1 MSDRAMEALSVVRR
15 EEESNAQAK
24 SQDATEQ
31 QMDAELPGNN
41 DSADQADEHQNN
53 ADNLAEVG
61 ANAGSVAKSAAIA
74 THGAYDTRPASTGAP
89 HGSVNPELRLGR
101 SPSTRLLYRLDAY
114 DLAIETFT
122 KELSQDEL
130 QSIGI
135 SSQSG
140 ISSQNSMLDVQA
152 AVQSALKNYETR
164 TKTSKARHYP
174 EFTSL
179 VWGTFKFLFTVVLNH
194 EELLAEISKAIS
206 LIADMLPWTVLHSEL
221 YPTKRMREAVAR
233 LYAKIIKFALM
244 AVQWSKKSKV
254 MHSVAAIIHPFKL
267 SFSPIINEI
276 AEHSQRVNELASAA
290 SRAEIRDQHAEIRD
304 QHVEIHSLKREVGEL
319 KELLRGMCILITFS
333 TEIIVT
339 RLSLQNEM
347 IIAQQSLQSEVLIDL
362 RDQKQFFR
370 NAQLED
376 VHQLML
382 EQGTP
387 DSESSLAFCRSM
399 RTRRTQKLATQ
410 LPAASIPTLR
420 AWVDEPASSLLLAE
434 SRGIRT
440 SPLDFAVEFLNAVLE
455 REYPLIW
462 ALPFLAESFQPNDEI
477 AAGPPSSP
485 QPLSV
490 AGILRSLVL
499 QTLRLSAA
507 AMTESRNPVT
517 IRHLRS
523 IVTVEQWFKVLE
535 RCVST
540 LPALFIVIDI
550 GILETAVGRGFD
562 DEDDARG
569 DRECYRVSDLIDRMS
584 EMVGCR
590 HRQGRLK
597 VVIAAVNFR
606 EAASMDAEEV
616 FGDMCIH
623 TDRGRQIGRLM
634 RQPKYRGVFRQRNRV
649 ISEEIRTVVGKF

>member
-31 QMDAELPGNN
+31 QMNAELPGNN

-53 ADNLAEVG
+53 ADNLGEVG
-61 ANAGSVAKSAAIA
+61 ANAGSVAESAAIA
-74 THGAYDTRPASTGAP
+74 THGAYDTRPASTGPLTAQSTP
-89 HGSVNPELRLGR
+89 SCVLVNPRAR
-101 SPSTRLLYRLDAY
+101 ASYTDWYHSPSEESWAQPAKDAY

-130 QSIGI
+130 HSIGI

-140 ISSQNSMLDVQA
+140 ISSQNSMLDVQV
-152 AVQSALKNYETR
+152 AVQSALNNYETR
-164 TKTSKARHYP
+164 TKTSKARMWLHYP

-179 VWGTFKFLFTVVLNH
+179 VWGTFKFLFTAVLNH

-290 SRAEIRDQHAEIRD
+290 SRAEIRDQH
-304 QHVEIHSLKREVGEL
+304 VEIHSLKRE
-319 KELLRGMCILITFS
+319 

-347 IIAQQSLQSEVLIDL
+347 IIAQQSLQGEVLIDL

-399 RTRRTQKLATQ
+399 RTRRIQKLSTQ

-420 AWVDEPASSLLLAE
+420 AWVDEPTSLLLLAE
-434 SRGIRT
+434 SRGVRT

-455 REYPLIW
+455 REHPLIW
-462 ALPFLAESFQPNDEI
+462 ALPFLTESFQFNDET
-477 AAGPPSSP
+477 AAEPPSSP
-485 QPLSV
+485 QSLSV

-499 QTLRLSAA
+499 QTLHLSAA

-550 GILETAVGRGFD
+550 GILEAAVGRRDFD

-569 DRECYRVSDLIDRMS
+569 DRECYRVSDFIDRMS

-590 HRQGRLK
+590 QRQGRLK

-606 EAASMDAEEV
+606 EAASMDTEEV

-634 RQPKYRGVFRQRNRV
+634 RQPKYRGVFRQRNRI